1 MTVIFLCCVVVLC
14 LNISNVQIGINALLH
29 AQIKC
34 KIFALVNFQNFIMS
48 TQKKHKWNKCVIFV
62 NFYLIVDIIIGVVNN
77 YTNPK
82 LLHCFHVFCEKC
94 LKPVAQQTPQGQVK
108 SGVVIIII
116 VLSTL
121 FFYVG
126 RLQNNA
132 QMCYRGYFSI

>member
-1 MTVIFLCCVVVLC
+1 MLCSCAMAIYKQCADRHKCV
-14 LNISNVQIGINALLH
+14 A
-29 AQIKC
+29 AQIKR

-94 LKPVAQQTPQGQVK
+94 LKPVAQQTPQGQVE

-126 RLQNNA
+126 RLQKNNA
-132 QMCYRGYFSI
+132 QMCYRGYFFYII